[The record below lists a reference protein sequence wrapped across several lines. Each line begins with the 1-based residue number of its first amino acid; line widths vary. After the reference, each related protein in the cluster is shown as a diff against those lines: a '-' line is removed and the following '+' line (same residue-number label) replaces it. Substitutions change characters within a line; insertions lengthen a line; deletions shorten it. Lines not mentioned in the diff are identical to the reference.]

1 MASCTDKYEAMTAN
15 NVVAFPKVKRN
26 TPAQTMDEVW
36 TQVNAARADHVDIV
50 LEWALQYVGQRISDE
65 GFDIYQPKCV
75 QAMFMVE
82 NLLKAAMYRSI
93 DLYHPLA
100 DLAEDVYRQVEAA
113 ITIEEQPPSDS
124 N

>member
-1 MASCTDKYEAMTAN
+1 
-15 NVVAFPKVKRN
+15 
-26 TPAQTMDEVW
+26 
-36 TQVNAARADHVDIV
+36 
-50 LEWALQYVGQRISDE
+50 
-65 GFDIYQPKCV
+65 
-75 QAMFMVE
+75 
-82 NLLKAAMYRSI
+82 LKAAMYRSI